1 MKAKPNNPPDG
12 MHALRK
18 RLRTTGNDTRRS
30 ETTTDPAAVRALD
43 LTPGFR
49 DRLIE
54 SLNEVGVPA
63 RGRMAY
69 VASLTD
75 RAVQTVSRWLDPR
88 EPGLPDLESCARLC
102 EGLGRSSD
110 WMLGFADETWRA
122 DAAHSAA
129 WPAELELAREAFD
142 ALRQG
147 SGAGEIM
154 RMSGDEMAP
163 LICDGDLM
171 FVDGSANRLVG
182 NGIYALEFDG
192 RCMVRRVDSRLGTGL
207 VFKCDNERY
216 PERVVKDAAAA
227 RRIGLRVIGKVR
239 GAIGVTHFWQA

>member
-1 MKAKPNNPPDG
+1 MKAKSNNPSDG

-30 ETTTDPAAVRALD
+30 ETNTDPTTVRALN

-110 WMLGFADETWRA
+110 WMLGFADETWQP
-122 DAAHSAA
+122 DAAQSAA
-129 WPAELELAREAFD
+129 WPAEVAWAREAFD

-154 RMSGDEMAP
+154 RMTGDEMAP

-216 PERVVKDAAAA
+216 PERVVRDAAAA
-227 RRIGLRVIGKVR
+227 RRLGLRVIGKVR

>member
-30 ETTTDPAAVRALD
+30 ETTIDPAAVRALD

-102 EGLGRSSD
+102 DGLGRNSVRIPDQKRQGFRFKPATISDAIPPPRWPAEGLGR
-110 WMLGFADETWRA
+110 A
-122 DAAHSAA
+122 SAA
-129 WPAELELAREAFD
+129 EAPENPAR
-142 ALRQG
+142 
-147 SGAGEIM
+147 
-154 RMSGDEMAP
+154 
-163 LICDGDLM
+163 
-171 FVDGSANRLVG
+171 
-182 NGIYALEFDG
+182 
-192 RCMVRRVDSRLGTGL
+192 
-207 VFKCDNERY
+207 
-216 PERVVKDAAAA
+216 
-227 RRIGLRVIGKVR
+227 
-239 GAIGVTHFWQA
+239 

>member
-1 MKAKPNNPPDG
+1 MKAKSNNPSDG

-30 ETTTDPAAVRALD
+30 ETNTDPTTVRALN

-110 WMLGFADETWRA
+110 WMLGFADETWQA
-122 DAAHSAA
+122 DAAQSAA
-129 WPAELELAREAFD
+129 WPAEVAWAREAFD

-154 RMSGDEMAP
+154 RMTGDEMAP

-171 FVDGSANRLVG
+171 FVDGSANRFAG
-182 NGIYALEFDG
+182 NGIYALELDG
-192 RCMVRRVDSRLGTGL
+192 RWMVRRVDSRLGTGL

-227 RRIGLRVIGKVR
+227 RRLGLRVIGKVR
-239 GAIGVTHFWQA
+239 AAIGVTHFWQA

>member
-1 MKAKPNNPPDG
+1 MTAKSNNAPDG

-18 RLRTTGNDTRRS
+18 RLRTTGNGTRRS
-30 ETTTDPAAVRALD
+30 ETTSDPPNVRDLN

-75 RAVQTVSRWLDPR
+75 RAAQTVSRWLDPR
-88 EPGLPDLESCARLC
+88 EPGLPDLESCVRLC

-110 WMLGFADETWRA
+110 WMLGFANEARQA
-122 DAAHSAA
+122 DPARSAA
-129 WPAELELAREAFD
+129 WPAEIEWAREAFD
-142 ALRQG
+142 ALHQG
-147 SGAGEIM
+147 SGAGVII
-154 RMSGDEMAP
+154 RMTGDEMAP
-163 LICDGDLM
+163 LIRDGDLM
-171 FVDGSANRLVG
+171 FVDSRANQLVG
-182 NGIYALEFDG
+182 NGIYALELDD
-192 RCMVRRVDSRLGTGL
+192 RCMVRRVDSCLGAGL
-207 VFKCDNERY
+207 IFKCDNERY

-227 RRIGLRVIGKVR
+227 RRMGLRVIGKVR
-239 GAIGVTHFWQA
+239 AAIGVTHFWQT

>member
-1 MKAKPNNPPDG
+1 MAVKFNNPSDG
-12 MHALRK
+12 MHALSK
-18 RLRTTGNDTRRS
+18 RLRTNGYDTGRS
-30 ETTTDPAAVRALD
+30 ETNTDPTTVRALN

-69 VASLTD
+69 VASLTG

-88 EPGLPDLESCARLC
+88 EPGLPDLESCTRLC
-102 EGLGRSSD
+102 DGLGRTSD
-110 WMLGFADETWRA
+110 WMLGLAEEPRRA
-122 DAAHSAA
+122 GAVS
-129 WPAELELAREAFD
+129 PAEWTAETAWARQAFA

-147 SGAGEIM
+147 SAADEIM
-154 RMSGDEMAP
+154 CMTGDEMAP

-171 FVDGSANRLVG
+171 FVDGSARRFAG
-182 NGIYALEFDG
+182 NGIYAIELDG

-227 RRIGLRVIGKVR
+227 RRMDLSVIGKVR
-239 GAIGVTHFWQA
+239 AAIGVTHFW

>member
-1 MKAKPNNPPDG
+1 MKAKPTNAPDG

-30 ETTTDPAAVRALD
+30 ETTTDSDAVRALD
-43 LTPGFR
+43 LRPGFR

-102 EGLGRSSD
+102 DGLGRNSD
-110 WMLGFADETWRA
+110 WMLGLAEEPRRTGAVSPTEWTAET
-122 DAAHSAA
+122 A
-129 WPAELELAREAFD
+129 WAREAFD
-142 ALRQG
+142 VLRQG
-147 SGAGEIM
+147 SGAGEIV
-154 RMSGDEMAP
+154 RMTGDEMAP

-171 FVDGSANRLVG
+171 FVDSRANQLVG
-182 NGIYALEFDG
+182 NGIYALELDG

-227 RRIGLRVIGKVR
+227 RRLGLRVIGKVR
-239 GAIGVTHFWQA
+239 AAIGVTHFWQA